1 MGTSNAC
8 LRKASEFVDSPN
20 VILAKFASYSIS
32 LKNNT
37 PASTDSGSK
46 NAPQS
51 VETNG
56 AQSLFG
62 VLTSPS
68 SSEIVK
74 ISSSCVSEKIVK
86 IGADF
91 WNSKISTMSYDDQI
105 ELSVALF
112 LDMAVRDKS
121 IMAMNKHVKIEARSL
136 KFLNMV
142 GWLIRILH
150 GDYGSNLEESFRTL
164 GNIHKAM
171 GLRSDHFVV
180 MRVSLHDTFAH
191 YFPHD
196 YGIKQQYAIDF
207 MFLLASNLMMGE
219 AMTLPCDDS
228 DYLSSL
234 QACLHSAVGREYLY
248 RYLQQT
254 WCDEI
259 VIYLQGI
266 RKFEQQTND
275 KGRFM
280 IARNIVDVS
289 INAESDV
296 AVNISYEC
304 RMNAMRLMSEY
315 DEKFRMKEDIK
326 ISSSMF
332 ESVTEE
338 MYVLIFENHWRE
350 FKKNIRNMSTS
361 KKQ

>member
-219 AMTLPCDDS
+219 AMAFPCDDS

-234 QACLHSAVGREYLY
+234 QACL
-248 RYLQQT
+248 YLQQT
-254 WCDEI
+254 WCDEML
-259 VIYLQGI
+259 IYLQGI
-266 RKFEQQTND
+266 RKFKQQTND